1 MKKTLFFLMFST
13 YVFAQSEYPA
23 INMSGSGMISF
34 VPPDWKIISNAVG
47 DLNNDKLIDFAMV
60 IEKREVIFSE
70 NDSTVTKENV
80 LRILGVFLKQKNG
93 SFFKHTQS
101 NTFIISRENND
112 NAEPFQGIFI
122 TDEGYLDLN
131 FQLWT
136 KEKKNI
142 INTHSFKFMLQNNI
156 FYLVNY
162 SLNESNRESGNSTDY
177 FLNFLTKKMIVNNSN
192 FLFDKT
198 PTEEIVKLKG
208 TPLKTFSSLKTPFEI
223 NIWE

>member
-13 YVFAQSEYPA
+13 IISAQSSYPA
-23 INMSGSGMISF
+23 LNSSGMSMDSF
-34 VPPDWKIISNAVG
+34 LPQDWNLISNAVG
-47 DLNNDKLIDFAMV
+47 DLNNDKLIDFALV
-60 IEKREVIFSE
+60 IEKKETLFNE
-70 NDSTVTKENV
+70 TDSTATKENV

-93 SFFKHTQS
+93 SFIKHTQS
-101 NTFIISRENND
+101 NTFIISRENNEM
-112 NAEPFQGIFI
+112 AEPFQGIFI
-122 TDEGYLDLN
+122 TDEGYLDIN

-136 KEKKNI
+136 KDKKEL

-177 FLNFLTKKMIVNNSN
+177 FLNFLNRKMIVNTSN

-198 PTEEIVKLKG
+198 PTEEIVKLKIDA
-208 TPLKTFSSLKTPFEI
+208 LKTFSSLKTPFDF

>member
-1 MKKTLFFLMFST
+1 
-13 YVFAQSEYPA
+13 
-23 INMSGSGMISF
+23 
-34 VPPDWKIISNAVG
+34 
-47 DLNNDKLIDFAMV
+47 LNNDKLIDFALV
-60 IEKREVIFSE
+60 IEKKETQFNE
-70 NDSTVTKENV
+70 TDSTATKENV

-93 SFFKHTQS
+93 SFIKHTQS
-101 NTFIISRENND
+101 NTFIISRENNEM
-112 NAEPFQGIFI
+112 AEPFQGIFI
-122 TDEGYLDLN
+122 TDEGYLDIN

-136 KEKKNI
+136 KDKKEL

-177 FLNFLTKKMIVNNSN
+177 FLNFLTKKMIVNTSN

-198 PTEEIVKLKG
+198 PTEEIVKLKIDA
-208 TPLKTFSSLKTPFEI
+208 LKTFSSLKTPFDL

>member
-1 MKKTLFFLMFST
+1 MDSFLP
-13 YVFAQSEYPA
+13 Q
-23 INMSGSGMISF
+23 
-34 VPPDWKIISNAVG
+34 DWNLISNAVG
-47 DLNNDKLIDFAMV
+47 DLNNDKLIDFALV
-60 IEKREVIFSE
+60 IEKKETLFNE
-70 NDSTVTKENV
+70 TDSTATKENV

-93 SFFKHTQS
+93 SFIKHTQS
-101 NTFIISRENND
+101 NTFIISRENNEM
-112 NAEPFQGIFI
+112 AEPFQGIFI
-122 TDEGYLDLN
+122 TDEGYLDIN

-136 KEKKNI
+136 KDKKEL

-177 FLNFLTKKMIVNNSN
+177 FLNFLTKKMIVNISN

-198 PTEEIVKLKG
+198 PTEEIVKLKIDA
-208 TPLKTFSSLKTPFEI
+208 LKTFSSLKTPFDF

>member
-13 YVFAQSEYPA
+13 IISAQSSYPA
-23 INMSGSGMISF
+23 LNSSGMSMDSF
-34 VPPDWKIISNAVG
+34 LPQDWKIISNAVG
-47 DLNNDKLIDFAMV
+47 DLNNDKLIDFALV
-60 IEKREVIFSE
+60 IEKKETLFNE
-70 NDSTVTKENV
+70 TDSTATKENV

-93 SFFKHTQS
+93 SFIKHTQS
-101 NTFIISRENND
+101 NTFIISRENNEM
-112 NAEPFQGIFI
+112 AEPFQGIFI
-122 TDEGYLDLN
+122 TDEGYLDIN

-136 KEKKNI
+136 KDKKEL

-177 FLNFLTKKMIVNNSN
+177 FLNFLNRKMIVNTSN

-198 PTEEIVKLKG
+198 PTEEIVKLKIDA
-208 TPLKTFSSLKTPFEI
+208 LKTFSSLKTPFDF

>member
-13 YVFAQSEYPA
+13 IISAQSSYPA
-23 INMSGSGMISF
+23 LNSSGMSMDSF
-34 VPPDWKIISNAVG
+34 LPQDWNLISNAVG
-47 DLNNDKLIDFAMV
+47 DLNNDKLIDFALV
-60 IEKREVIFSE
+60 IEKKETLFNE
-70 NDSTVTKENV
+70 TDSTATKENV

-93 SFFKHTQS
+93 SFIKHTQS
-101 NTFIISRENND
+101 NTFIISRENNEM
-112 NAEPFQGIFI
+112 AEPFQGIFI
-122 TDEGYLDLN
+122 TDEGYLDIN

-136 KEKKNI
+136 KDKKEL

-177 FLNFLTKKMIVNNSN
+177 FLNFLTRKMIVNTSN

-198 PTEEIVKLKG
+198 PTEEIVKLKIDA
-208 TPLKTFSSLKTPFEI
+208 LKTFSSLKTPFDL